1 MLDELTQPSCYTPLQ
16 QNQVEKLLQ
25 KGTQCTL
32 LRVAMEV
39 FVASS
44 SSSSSPCQGS
54 LRRCFARHRRRTNE
68 IKSRETSRQSSPRR
82 THFRHRCTYAPTSLL
97 TCVTG
102 ATCRKLLYVT
112 PELIDTQGFL
122 NTLYSLRNNNK
133 LAMFV
138 VDEVRSRPLSNAF
151 LSKALTCSC
160 SRPTRSPSG
169 DMTSGSPTVSF
180 QSSRSASTAP
190 RCAVR
195 SLCKGRQWAIVCR
208 G

>member
-1 MLDELTQPSCYTPLQ
+1 MHPL
-16 QNQVEKLLQ
+16 VY
-25 KGTQCTL
+25 
-32 LRVAMEV
+32 LRV
-39 FVASS
+39 
-44 SSSSSPCQGS
+44 
-54 LRRCFARHRRRTNE
+54 
-68 IKSRETSRQSSPRR
+68 
-82 THFRHRCTYAPTSLL
+82 
-97 TCVTG
+97 TG
-102 ATCRKLLYVT
+102 TTCRKLLYVT
-112 PELIDTQGFL
+112 PELIGTQGFL

-138 VDEVRSRPLSNAF
+138 VDEVRSCPLTNAF

-195 SLCKGRQWAIVCR
+195 SLRRTPMGNSLSGLTLYAAALQPSRQQQQTGTFLLIIAIIIVLLV
-208 G
+208 GE